1 MPSSPF
7 QQPSARQHAL
17 SRQILDA
24 EERGDVRRLSLLQ
37 GQWVHR
43 FGVATL
49 PVSSASA
56 PVSVSPTAPVTPLS
70 RDSDASVAA
79 EASVEETS
87 AAASFLEIISGTSDE
102 QLADAEQPV
111 IEEQPVVEKQPL
123 VEEQPVEPQR
133 PVPAPPLSTPRSL
146 RRWLP
151 AAESSFPKA
160 S

>member
-1 MPSSPF
+1 M
-7 QQPSARQHAL
+7 
-17 SRQILDA
+17 LDA
-24 EERGDVRRLSLLQ
+24 EDRGDARRLSLLQ

-56 PVSVSPTAPVTPLS
+56 PVSVSPTVPVTPLS
-70 RDSDASVAA
+70 GDSDASVAA
-79 EASVEETS
+79 ETETSVDESS
-87 AAASFLEIISGTSDE
+87 AAASFLEIISGTSEE
-102 QLADAEQPV
+102 QLVDEEQPVTEEQPV
-111 IEEQPVVEKQPL
+111 IDEQPVVEKQP
-123 VEEQPVEPQR
+123 VEPWR

-151 AAESSFPKA
+151 AVESSFPKA

>member
-17 SRQILDA
+17 SRQILEA
-24 EERGDVRRLSLLQ
+24 EDRGDARRLSLLQ

-56 PVSVSPTAPVTPLS
+56 TVSESQTETVAPLS
-70 RDSDASVAA
+70 SESDASVAA
-79 EASVEETS
+79 ETFAAESY
-87 AAASFLEIISGTSDE
+87 AAASFLELISSTS
-102 QLADAEQPV
+102 
-111 IEEQPVVEKQPL
+111 EEQPVVEEEPVVK
-123 VEEQPVEPQR
+123 EQPVVKNQPVELQR
-133 PVPAPPLSTPRSL
+133 PVPAPPFSTPRSL

-151 AAESSFPKA
+151 PAESNFPKA

>member
-1 MPSSPF
+1 MHSSPF

-17 SRQILDA
+17 SRQILEAQD
-24 EERGDVRRLSLLQ
+24 RGDARRLSLLQ

-43 FGVATL
+43 FGFATL
-49 PVSSASA
+49 PVSSGLA
-56 PVSVSPTAPVTPLS
+56 PVSQNPTPTVTALS
-70 RDSDASVAA
+70 SESDAP
-79 EASVEETS
+79 
-87 AAASFLEIISGTSDE
+87 AAAGFSEAARFLEIISRTSE
-102 QLADAEQPV
+102 EQPV
-111 IEEQPVVEKQPL
+111 LEEQPVVEQP
-123 VEEQPVEPQR
+123 PVVKDQSAEPQR

>member
-24 EERGDVRRLSLLQ
+24 EERGDARRLSLLQ

-56 PVSVSPTAPVTPLS
+56 PVSVSPTAPITPLS
-70 RDSDASVAA
+70 RDSDASVA
-79 EASVEETS
+79 EASVDETS

-111 IEEQPVVEKQPL
+111 IEEQPV